1 MSVLPHYD
9 SIRELGAY
17 DQLPSDVKA
26 QLPQIFGLPGYSLP
40 PLAKVKAEDA
50 MIEYPEKTD
59 TPESLSEKL
68 KVFGDNV
75 VKVDQAFKRV
85 KKGLGEVDAKDYKD
99 NGGKL
104 IPKLQS
110 TWVGYQDVSS
120 AISKYHLVAAIN
132 CGNKLSAGR
141 FFFGIP
147 VLWLLKLRLTSKVC
161 NFFFAQ
167 SSFDIN
173 STLFFK
179 ISWKLLSQ
187 KSKPSKQRM
196 T

>member
-1 MSVLPHYD
+1 MSDLLHYV

-17 DQLPSDVKA
+17 GQLPSDVKA
-26 QLPQIFGLPGYSLP
+26 QLPPSQLFDLPGYSLLP
-40 PLAKVKAEDA
+40 SAKVKAEVA
-50 MIEYPEKTD
+50 MIEYPEKAD
-59 TPESLSEKL
+59 TPESLIEKL

-120 AISKYHLVAAIN
+120 AI
-132 CGNKLSAGR
+132 
-141 FFFGIP
+141 
-147 VLWLLKLRLTSKVC
+147 
-161 NFFFAQ
+161 
-167 SSFDIN
+167 
-173 STLFFK
+173 
-179 ISWKLLSQ
+179 
-187 KSKPSKQRM
+187 
-196 T
+196 